1 MPDLLLGDIPKKKP
15 PTKAVVESVA
25 LAGFIKRP
33 QVDITQRYLLSYQ
46 ILIYSQDKL
55 LFNMFETVFID
66 EFLFFISFKILLQD
80 KS

>member
-1 MPDLLLGDIPKKKP
+1 MVIKY
-15 PTKAVVESVA
+15 A

-33 QVDITQRYLLSYQ
+33 QVDITQRYLLPYQ